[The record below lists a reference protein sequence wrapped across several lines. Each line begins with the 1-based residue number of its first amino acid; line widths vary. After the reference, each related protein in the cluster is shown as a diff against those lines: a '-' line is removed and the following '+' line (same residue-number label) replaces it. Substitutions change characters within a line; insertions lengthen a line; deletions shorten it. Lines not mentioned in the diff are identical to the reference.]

1 MSSSRDIGTTDALA
15 VGGAVVTVVGAF
27 LPWVTAGASVGP
39 VEVSTSVPGIDMTL
53 GLLTVVLAVIVVGVV
68 LGLGWDE
75 TGAAA
80 VTVAG
85 LVVVAAGVLKLLDLG
100 GIASAGIGLYLA
112 ILGGLGILAAGV
124 MGYQSEGSR

>member
-1 MSSSRDIGTTDALA
+1 MSTSRDIETTDALA
-15 VGGAVVTVVGAF
+15 VGGAVVTIIGAF

-39 VEVSTSVPGIDMTL
+39 VDVSTSVPGIEMTL
-53 GLLTVVLAVIVVGVV
+53 GLLTVVLAVVAVGIVFA
-68 LGLGWDE
+68 LGWDD

-80 VTVAG
+80 VAIAG
-85 LVVVAAGVLKLLDLG
+85 LVVVLAGVLKLLDLG

-112 ILGGLGILAAGV
+112 ILGGLGILVAGV